1 MVRPSQLHLVVG
13 VKYDG
18 QGVREKLMSDTVD
31 PAKTFNLHIDNDSS
45 LGVVF
50 EATPE
55 RVDAAL
61 KRFPDVAERLNVTID
76 QDCESFEKHIAEADA
91 LLCWKFEVED
101 IARRAPRLK
110 WIHATGA
117 GVEYFTPF
125 DWLPEGVTFINNR
138 GVHGDRASEYA
149 IMAILMLNNRVP
161 EMVTHQRAGRWQ
173 QVFNSA
179 ITGKT
184 LLIIGVGSVG
194 GDVAHLAKQFG
205 MSVIGVRRS
214 GDAHAAV
221 DEMHTPDAIPDLIP
235 RADFIIVTTPATRDS
250 HHLVGKA
257 EINSMRRGGG
267 IVNYSRAH
275 VVDYD
280 ALCERLERNELSA
293 ILDVFDPEPL
303 PENSPLWNTPN
314 LIITPHCS
322 SDDTES
328 YIPKTLDLMLGNIRR
343 IFAGEPVINKVD
355 PSLEY

>member
-1 MVRPSQLHLVVG
+1 MSGTADPS
-13 VKYDG
+13 
-18 QGVREKLMSDTVD
+18 RS
-31 PAKTFNLHIDNDSS
+31 FNLHIDNDSS

-55 RVDAAL
+55 RVEAAL
-61 KRFPDVAERLNVTID
+61 QRFPDVAARINVTID
-76 QDCESFEKHIAEADA
+76 HDCQNFEAQIADADA
-91 LLCWKFEVED
+91 LMCWKFDVAD

-117 GVEYFTPF
+117 GVEFFTPF
-125 DWLPEGVTFINNR
+125 DWLPDGVTFINNR

-161 EMVTHQRAGRWQ
+161 EMVTHQRAGKWH

-179 ITGKT
+179 VTGKT
-184 LLIIGVGSVG
+184 LLVVGVGSVG
-194 GDVAHLAKQFG
+194 GDVARLAKQFG

-214 GDAHAAV
+214 GQAHAAV
-221 DEMHTPDAIPDLIP
+221 DEMHTPDALSQLIP
-235 RADFIIVTTPATRDS
+235 RADFIIVTAPATRQS
-250 HHLVGKA
+250 RHLLGEA
-257 EINSMRRGGG
+257 EIGLMREGSG

-280 ALCERLERNELSA
+280 ALRARLERNELSA

-303 PENSPLWNTPN
+303 PQTSPLWNTPN

-322 SDDTES
+322 SDDTDS
-328 YIPKTLDLMLGNIRR
+328 YIPKTLDLMMGNIRR
-343 IFAGEPVINKVD
+343 IFAGDPVINKVD
-355 PSLEY
+355 PNLEY